1 MRKPIRVVLMLP
13 VLILVVGLACSLS
26 GGPTPPRA
34 VPVSTEQSQNLSK
47 TVQSAK
53 PDVKTGN
60 ITITVTEAQVTSYMV
75 QNLRDNYEPILSNPV
90 IVFQPDQVEL
100 YGTIQG
106 DSVSANG
113 RVILS
118 VTVDESGKPVVN
130 IREANFGPIPVPA
143 GLLSNLTVAIDK
155 SIADAMKNY
164 RSDYKL
170 QSISFATG
178 TATLVIT
185 KK

>member
-1 MRKPIRVVLMLP
+1 M
-13 VLILVVGLACSLS
+13 VGLACQFS

-34 VPVSTEQSQNLSK
+34 VPVSTEQAQSLSK

-53 PDVKTGN
+53 PDATTGSVS
-60 ITITVTEAQVTSYMV
+60 ITVTEAQVTSYVV
-75 QNLRDNYEPILSNPV
+75 QNLRDNYEPILKDPV

-106 DSVSANG
+106 DAVSANG
-113 RVILS
+113 RVIM
-118 VTVDESGKPVVN
+118 TVVIDDQGKPVVT

-143 GLLSNLTVAIDK
+143 GLLTNLTTAIDK
-155 SIADAMKNY
+155 SISDAMKK
-164 RSDYKL
+164 STVDYKL
-170 QSISFATG
+170 QSIQIGTG
-178 TATLVIT
+178 TATIVIV